1 MNFIQFSLISL
12 VLFTG
17 CIGDDIIED
26 TVEASIRIIN
36 PIDSLK
42 IGTTHQFE
50 AVYLNTIGQEEA
62 ATILWSSSDENVLTI
77 SNAGEA
83 EGLATGVSTVEAQVE
98 GTTDVL
104 ESFQVIVSEE
114 EVVNPGTNDMRTGTL
129 RTTSS
134 YTLKGDFSMQNSG
147 DNTVILQVA
156 SNYSASSNLPGL
168 YLYLTNNPNSVN
180 NALEVGKVT
189 VFNGAHSYTIE
200 GVDLNEYS
208 HLLYYCKPF
217 SVKVGDGE
225 FDN

>member
-1 MNFIQFSLISL
+1 MNLIRFSLISL

-36 PIDSLK
+36 PIDSLR

-62 ATILWSSSDENVLTI
+62 ATILWSSSDENILSINNT
-77 SNAGEA
+77 GEA

-98 GTTDVL
+98 GATDIL

-114 EVVNPGTNDMRTGTL
+114 EVINPGTNDMRTGTL

-134 YTLKGDFSMQNSG
+134 YTLKGDFTMQSSG

-180 NALEVGKVT
+180 NALEVGKVS